1 MAPPT
6 GRATVFVLD
15 DDDAVRDA
23 LTTALTSAGFAAA
36 AFRSA
41 AEFVEGHRSD
51 GPACLVVELELPD
64 IDALLCTLSRAPAG
78 LPVIV
83 TSRRLRRQRLPDEL
97 AHCVG
102 LLEKPFGHDELMV
115 LLRAALG
122 LGADPSD
129 T

>member
-41 AEFVEGHRSD
+41 AEFVEDDRID
-51 GPACLVVELELPD
+51 GPACLVLELELPD
-64 IDALLCTLSRAPAG
+64 IDALLRRLPQATG

-83 TSRRLRRQRLPDEL
+83 TSRRLRPQRLPDEL
-97 AHCVG
+97 AGCVG

-115 LLRAALG
+115 LLRAALR
-122 LGADPSD
+122 LGSD
-129 T
+129 ARDT

>member
-6 GRATVFVLD
+6 GRATVFVVD
-15 DDDAVRDA
+15 EDDAVRDA

-41 AEFVEGHRSD
+41 AEFIEGDRSD
-51 GPACLVVELELPD
+51 GPACLVIDLELPD
-64 IDALLCTLSRAPAG
+64 MDALLRRLPQTAAS

-97 AHCVG
+97 ARCVG

-115 LLRAALG
+115 LLRAALR
-122 LGADPSD
+122 LESNARD

>member
-23 LTTALTSAGFAAA
+23 LTTALRSAGFAAA

-41 AEFVEGHRSD
+41 AEFIAAHRSG
-51 GPACLVVELELPD
+51 GPACLLVELELPD
-64 IDALLCTLSRAPAG
+64 IDALLDRLPEAAAS

-83 TSRRLRRQRLPDEL
+83 TSRRLRRRRLPDEL
-97 AHCVG
+97 AGCVG

-115 LLRAALG
+115 LLRAALR
-122 LGADPSD
+122 LESNARD

>member
-1 MAPPT
+1 
-6 GRATVFVLD
+6 VFVVD
-15 DDDAVRDA
+15 DDEAVRDA
-23 LTTALTSAGFAAA
+23 LTTALTSAGFAVA

-41 AEFVEGHRSD
+41 AEFIEGHRSG

-64 IDALLCTLSRAPAG
+64 IDALLRRLPGAATN

-83 TSRRLRRQRLPDEL
+83 TSRRLRRRRLPDEL
-97 AHCVG
+97 AQCVG

-115 LLRAALG
+115 LLRAALR
-122 LGADPSD
+122 LEASSSD

>member
-6 GRATVFVLD
+6 QRATVFVVD
-15 DDDAVRDA
+15 DDEAVGDA
-23 LTTALTSAGFAAA
+23 LTTALTSAGFAAV

-41 AEFVEGHRSD
+41 AEFIAAHRSG

-64 IDALLCTLSRAPAG
+64 IDALLRRLPQVAAS

-83 TSRRLRRQRLPDEL
+83 TSRRLRRRQLPDEL
-97 AHCVG
+97 AGCVG

-115 LLRAALG
+115 LLRTALG
-122 LGADPSD
+122 LAVNPSD